1 MVFSSESSNPD
12 VLGSIIEGLDTLHS
26 GSTQLSR
33 DGKIITAAGQS
44 HGKGS
49 VDADARSTQDNLT
62 TCRDKEKNNSD
73 VPKIKEENTAEMKL
87 LKENKTISK
96 ESDIFK
102 ASAETKDKRNVSKEC
117 SRGDNIFEN
126 LMSFSKPECS
136 APCGQVAEIRRPQHT
151 FPASVA
157 SSSSPPSRSPSSK
170 STLSGFRIPKRSPSF
185 DSQSEPSRIVDSC
198 DAGAVNDRQQ
208 PVPSSSLTK
217 FKIPKRTKSL
227 SSDDNSKQ
235 ECFRVKTDITNVRQ
249 YTGQRSPNSS
259 TTGME
264 HKRMMAP
271 NLTSQTKG
279 IPRSSCVTDPKT
291 AQSSGSN
298 YTRPFTRENFQRRNS
313 LKSSAS
319 ASETSVANSTSAIR
333 CQANKINRIT
343 HSYTTVQSA
352 SSMRVSVPAG
362 AGQLCVTESNNVARC
377 HATKAVSYSHSVVG
391 STSIATS
398 PDALGGTDSTSSLAK
413 RPRDI
418 PRVHATS
425 TSSVTPLTK
434 VAPLID
440 NSKPTEGNKQRSSN
454 IEIIKMLHEKKRS
467 MREQMS
473 DDPKMLAPSNSRSLP
488 SCSAGDNLKPLPKE
502 GSQNTKPSPS
512 CSRGVNLPVAVV
524 KPSPQ
529 ISSAVVVVPVVLPA
543 GTFESQ
549 SPVKSIASGIIDVH
563 SCNTQEFKRVCSESN
578 AHNSKGKTAAQ
589 NFDKTLTGASG
600 DRDQQRKLVR
610 ILTARAAG
618 EGGRGG

>member
-1 MVFSSESSNPD
+1 
-12 VLGSIIEGLDTLHS
+12 
-26 GSTQLSR
+26 
-33 DGKIITAAGQS
+33 
-44 HGKGS
+44 
-49 VDADARSTQDNLT
+49 
-62 TCRDKEKNNSD
+62 
-73 VPKIKEENTAEMKL
+73 
-87 LKENKTISK
+87 
-96 ESDIFK
+96 
-102 ASAETKDKRNVSKEC
+102 
-117 SRGDNIFEN
+117 
-126 LMSFSKPECS
+126 
-136 APCGQVAEIRRPQHT
+136 
-151 FPASVA
+151 
-157 SSSSPPSRSPSSK
+157 
-170 STLSGFRIPKRSPSF
+170 
-185 DSQSEPSRIVDSC
+185 
-198 DAGAVNDRQQ
+198 
-208 PVPSSSLTK
+208 
-217 FKIPKRTKSL
+217 
-227 SSDDNSKQ
+227 
-235 ECFRVKTDITNVRQ
+235 
-249 YTGQRSPNSS
+249 
-259 TTGME
+259 ME

-298 YTRPFTRENFQRRNS
+298 YTRPFTRENFQRRNF

-319 ASETSVANSTSAIR
+319 ASETSLANSTSAIR

-343 HSYTTVQSA
+343 HSYTTVPSA
-352 SSMRVSVPAG
+352 SSMRASVPAG
-362 AGQLCVTESNNVARC
+362 AAEPCVTKSNNVARC
-377 HATKAVSYSHSVVG
+377 HATKAVSYTHSVVG

-440 NSKPTEGNKQRSSN
+440 NSKPTEGNEQRSSN

-563 SCNTQEFKRVCSESN
+563 SCNTQEFKRVRSESN
-578 AHNSKGKTAAQ
+578 AHNSKDKTTAQ

-610 ILTARAAG
+610 ILTGRAAG
-618 EGGRGG
+618 FGGGGGGGVKLVYNLTAVPCFSKTWWLSNWERNLGVAQNCKLAGLRFQVKAMSIVLATPTPMSSVLFFSIVLLFFSHQIWRYWTFPAHENIRSEQSGVL

>member
-12 VLGSIIEGLDTLHS
+12 VLGSIFEGLDTLHS
-26 GSTQLSR
+26 SGTQLSR
-33 DGKIITAAGQS
+33 DGKIITTAGQS

-49 VDADARSTQDNLT
+49 AGAVASSKQDNLT
-62 TCRDKEKNNSD
+62 SCKDKEENNSD

-87 LKENKTISK
+87 LKENKTLSK
-96 ESDIFK
+96 ESDISK
-102 ASAETKDKRNVSKEC
+102 ASEESKDKRNVSEQC

-126 LMSFSKPECS
+126 LISFSKPECS
-136 APCGQVAEIRRPQHT
+136 APCGKVAEIQRPHLT

-157 SSSSPPSRSPSSK
+157 SSCSPPSRSPSSK
-170 STLSGFRIPKRSPSF
+170 STLFGFRIPKRSSSC
-185 DSQSEPSRIVDSC
+185 DSQGEPSRIIDSC
-198 DAGAVNDRQQ
+198 DTGSVNDRQQ
-208 PVPSSSLTK
+208 PVPSSPLAK

-227 SSDDNSKQ
+227 SSDDNSKH

-249 YTGQRSPNSS
+249 YAEQRSPNSS

-264 HKRMMAP
+264 HKRMAP
-271 NLTSQTKG
+271 NLTFQTKG

-291 AQSSGSN
+291 AQSSRSK

-319 ASETSVANSTSAIR
+319 AAKTSVANSTSTIR
-333 CQANKINRIT
+333 CQANKINSSI
-343 HSYTTVQSA
+343 HGYTAVPSA
-352 SSMRVSVPAG
+352 SSMRASVPAG
-362 AGQLCVTESNNVARC
+362 AAAPCVTKSNNVARC
-377 HATKAVSYSHSVVG
+377 HATKAISSSHSVVG

-398 PDALGGTDSTSSLAK
+398 PDALGRTDSTSSLAK

-418 PRVHATS
+418 PHVHATS
-425 TSSVTPLTK
+425 TSSVTPLTR

-440 NSKPTEGNKQRSSN
+440 NSKPTEGNEQRSSN
-454 IEIIKMLHEKKRS
+454 IEIIKMLHEKQRS
-467 MREQMS
+467 MRERMS
-473 DDPKMLAPSNSRSLP
+473 GDPKMLAPSNSRSLP
-488 SCSAGDNLKPLPKE
+488 GCSAGDNLKPLPKE
-502 GSQNTKPSPS
+502 RSHNTKPSPS

-529 ISSAVVVVPVVLPA
+529 ILSPVAAVPAVLPA

-563 SCNTQEFKRVCSESN
+563 SCNTQEFKRVRSESN
-578 AHNSKGKTAAQ
+578 AHNSKDKTTAQ
-589 NFDKTLTGASG
+589 NLDKTLTGGSG

-610 ILTARAAG
+610 ILKAR
-618 EGGRGG
+618 EG

>member
-12 VLGSIIEGLDTLHS
+12 VLGSIFEGLDTLHS
-26 GSTQLSR
+26 SGTQLSR
-33 DGKIITAAGQS
+33 DGKIITTAGQS

-49 VDADARSTQDNLT
+49 AEADARSKQDNLT
-62 TCRDKEKNNSD
+62 TCKDKEENNSD
-73 VPKIKEENTAEMKL
+73 GPKIKEENTAEMKL
-87 LKENKTISK
+87 LKENKTFSK
-96 ESDIFK
+96 ESDISK
-102 ASAETKDKRNVSKEC
+102 ASAESKDKRNVSEQC
-117 SRGDNIFEN
+117 WRGDNIFEN
-126 LMSFSKPECS
+126 LISFSKPECS
-136 APCGQVAEIRRPQHT
+136 APCGKVTEIQRPQHT
-151 FPASVA
+151 ISSSVA
-157 SSSSPPSRSPSSK
+157 SGCSPPSRSPSSK
-170 STLSGFRIPKRSPSF
+170 STLSGFRIPKRSPSC
-185 DSQSEPSRIVDSC
+185 DSQGETSRIVDSC
-198 DAGAVNDRQQ
+198 DTGSVIDRQQ
-208 PVPSSSLTK
+208 QVPSSPLAK

-235 ECFRVKTDITNVRQ
+235 EFFRVKTDITNVR
-249 YTGQRSPNSS
+249 QRSPNSS

-264 HKRMMAP
+264 HKRMAP

-279 IPRSSCVTDPKT
+279 VPRSSCVTDPKT
-291 AQSSGSN
+291 AQSSGSK

-319 ASETSVANSTSAIR
+319 AAETSVANSTSTIR
-333 CQANKINRIT
+333 CQANKINSSI
-343 HSYTTVQSA
+343 HSYTAVRSA
-352 SSMRVSVPAG
+352 SSMRASVPAG
-362 AGQLCVTESNNVARC
+362 AAAPCVTKSNNVARC
-377 HATKAVSYSHSVVG
+377 HATKAISSSHSVVR

-398 PDALGGTDSTSSLAK
+398 PDALGGTDSTTSLAK

-418 PRVHATS
+418 PHVHATS

-440 NSKPTEGNKQRSSN
+440 NSNPTEGNEQRSSN
-454 IEIIKMLHEKKRS
+454 IEIIKMLHEKQRS
-467 MREQMS
+467 MRERMS
-473 DDPKMLAPSNSRSLP
+473 GDRKMLSPSNSGSLP

-502 GSQNTKPSPS
+502 RSHNTKPSPS

-529 ISSAVVVVPVVLPA
+529 ILSPVAAVPAVLPA

-563 SCNTQEFKRVCSESN
+563 SCNTQEFKRVRSESN
-578 AHNSKGKTAAQ
+578 AHNSKDKTAAE
-589 NFDKTLTGASG
+589 NLDKTLTGGSG

-610 ILTARAAG
+610 ILKAR
-618 EGGRGG
+618 EG